1 MYIDLI
7 KAKAQLDILIQ
18 AALNGDE
25 VFITKNKEPILKL
38 VRVQASAEPGLLHRE
53 ESSAKPFRQSG
64 TAKGLISVSSDF
76 DDPLEDFNE
85 HI

>member
-1 MYIDLI
+1 MYIDLV

-38 VRVQASAEPGLLHRE
+38 VRVQPSTEPDLLHE
-53 ESSAKPFRQSG
+53 KESPAKSFRRSG
-64 TAKGLISVSSDF
+64 TAKGLLSVSDDF

-85 HI
+85 YV

>member
-1 MYIDLI
+1 MYIDLV

-38 VRVQASAEPGLLHRE
+38 VRVQASPEPGLLHRK
-53 ESSAKPFRQSG
+53 ESSAKPSRQSG
-64 TAKGLISVSSDF
+64 TAKGLISVATDF
-76 DDPLEDFNE
+76 DDPLDDFNE
-85 HI
+85 YL